1 MSSQNPFIAVVNS
14 WNEIVPGCA
23 APLKE
28 IAEFVKRGILE
39 AGGMPF
45 EFCTIGVCDGLAQ
58 GHKGMSYS
66 LPSRDI
72 IADSIEIMLKAHCFD
87 GAVFLGSCDK
97 ITPGMLMAALRVN
110 LPSVF
115 VLSGPMLNGNYKGK
129 TVTLPSLREYA
140 GKYVNGEISSA
151 ELDKIEHLS
160 MPTLGSCAMLGT
172 ANSMS
177 CVVEALGLALPMSTT
192 TPPFTSQKHQE
203 ATRAGNI
210 IVELVKNGIAAR
222 DIVLPKMH

>member
-1 MSSQNPFIAVVNS
+1 MTNIQKNSQEIVSGTTRGGHRALLYSLGMTHNELSKPFIAVVNS
-14 WNEIVPGCA
+14 WNEIVPGC

-87 GAVFLGSCDK
+87 GAVFIGSCDK
-97 ITPGMLMAALRVN
+97 ITPGMLMAAVRVN

-115 VLSGPMLNGNYKGK
+115 V
-129 TVTLPSLREYA
+129 
-140 GKYVNGEISSA
+140 
-151 ELDKIEHLS
+151 
-160 MPTLGSCAMLGT
+160 
-172 ANSMS
+172 
-177 CVVEALGLALPMSTT
+177 
-192 TPPFTSQKHQE
+192 
-203 ATRAGNI
+203 
-210 IVELVKNGIAAR
+210 
-222 DIVLPKMH
+222 